1 MELSKA
7 KLDELTAEYKTP
19 GDVEKLFSQML
30 QHMINQHARK
40 PRCAIIKSITCTTTI

>member
-1 MELSKA
+1 MDLDKA
-7 KLDELTAEYKTP
+7 MLDELTAGFKTP
-19 GDVEKLFSQML
+19 QELETLYAQML